1 MCHAATV
8 LGISSG
14 IADFLGPYGIRVNSV
29 SPAVVA
35 SSLMGPDRIVSFSVS
50 HVYVRHRPTWL

>member
-1 MCHAATV
+1 MYHAATV
-8 LGISSG
+8 LGITSG

-35 SSLMGPDRIVSFSVS
+35 SALMGPDRIVSSSV
-50 HVYVRHRPTWL
+50 

>member
-1 MCHAATV
+1 MYHVATV
-8 LGISSG
+8 LGITSG

-35 SSLMGPDRIVSFSVS
+35 SALMGPDRIVSSSV
-50 HVYVRHRPTWL
+50 